1 MIVFFDNSVFSL
13 LLVDGYLFTKFLKF
27 LGLQLSSYLAVDD
40 VLGSLIFECGRP
52 LHVNGLLR

>member
-40 VLGSLIFECGRP
+40 VLGSLIFECGCP